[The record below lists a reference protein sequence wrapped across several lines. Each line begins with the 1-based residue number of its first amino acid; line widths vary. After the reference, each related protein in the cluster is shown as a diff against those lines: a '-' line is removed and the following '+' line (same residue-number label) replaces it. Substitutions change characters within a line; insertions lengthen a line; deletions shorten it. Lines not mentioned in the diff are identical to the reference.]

1 MCLLYCT
8 SIDKSITK
16 PCSLSM
22 IFLWLLNKSGD
33 GYLIP
38 SLGSLFQSLTR
49 QRHFSKLDLAWSSPR
64 AGSFG
69 PTACY
74 MGGETNR
81 HFTTS
86 SFHGWNRAVGSPL
99 LPFLQADQHSLHLL
113 RTKLCCGSL
122 TPHTHSTDS
131 Y

>member
-1 MCLLYCT
+1 MSPVNTNDILPLSICLLYCT
-8 SIDKSITK
+8 SIDKSTTK

-22 IFLWLLNKSGD
+22 IFLCFLNKSGD

-38 SLGSLFQSLTR
+38 SLGSLFQSLTS
-49 QRHFSKLDLAWSSPR
+49 QRHFSKLDLTWSSPR
-64 AGSFG
+64 AVSFG

-74 MGGETNR
+74 LGGETNP

-86 SFHGWNRAVGSPL
+86 SFQGQNRAVGSPL
-99 LPFLQADQHSLHLL
+99 LPFLQANLHSLHLL
-113 RTKLCCGSL
+113 RTKLC
-122 TPHTHSTDS
+122 